1 MPSNKGGR
9 GKGVSMAWS
18 RARAKYGNKKVAVDG
33 ITFDSKKEAQ
43 RYTELKLLEKAGKI
57 TSLCRQIE
65 FELIPAQRE
74 MTDQI
79 YTKGPNEGKF
89 KPGKVIERKCSYVA
103 DFVYWDLENN
113 CMVVEDTKGMRTT
126 EYIIKRKL
134 MLYMRGIRIKEV

>member
-1 MPSNKGGR
+1 
-9 GKGVSMAWS
+9 MAWN
-18 RARAKYGNKKVAVDG
+18 RPRAKYGNRKVVVDG

-74 MTDQI
+74 ITDQI
-79 YTKGPNEGKF
+79 YTKGPNKGKF
-89 KPGKVIERKCSYVA
+89 KPGKVIEHKCSYVA
-103 DFVYWDLENN
+103 DFVYWDLEKN
-113 CMVVEDTKGMRTT
+113 CMVVEDTKGVRTT

>member
-1 MPSNKGGR
+1 MGDR
-9 GKGVSMAWS
+9 EKGVTMAWNRS
-18 RARAKYGNKKVAVDG
+18 RAKYGNRKAVIDG

-79 YTKGPNEGKF
+79 YTKGPNKGKF
-89 KPGKVIERKCSYVA
+89 KPGKVIEHKCSYVA
-103 DFVYWDLENN
+103 DFVYWDLKNN
-113 CMVVEDTKGMRTT
+113 CMVVEDTKGMRTK

>member
-1 MPSNKGGR
+1 
-9 GKGVSMAWS
+9 MAWNRS
-18 RARAKYGNKKVAVDG
+18 RAKYGNRKVVVDG

-79 YTKGPNEGKF
+79 YTKGPNKGKF
-89 KPGKVIERKCSYVA
+89 KPGKVIEHKCSYVA
-103 DFVYWDLENN
+103 DLVYWDLENS
-113 CMVVEDTKGMRTT
+113 CMVVEDTKGVRTT

>member
-1 MPSNKGGR
+1 
-9 GKGVSMAWS
+9 MAWNRS
-18 RARAKYGNKKVAVDG
+18 RAKYGNRKVVIDG
-33 ITFDSKKEAQ
+33 ITFDSEREAH

-57 TSLCRQIE
+57 TGLQLQRE

-74 MTDQI
+74 FTDKK
-79 YTKGPNEGKF
+79 YTKGPNKGKV